1 MSNRPTNNMAVISAV
16 LGILGI
22 IGLLPLIGSIGAI
35 ICGHMARSQIAAHPE
50 QEGSGLA
57 MVGLITGYLAVLML
71 CVTIAVAFLWFG
83 GIAAF
88 LAFLGIAGAVA
99 GA

>member
-1 MSNRPTNNMAVISAV
+1 MSQQTNNMAVISAV

-22 IGLLPLIGSIGAI
+22 IQMLPLIGSIGAI
-35 ICGHMARSQIAAHPE
+35 ICGHMARGQLAMNPE

-57 MVGLITGYLAVLML
+57 MVGLITGYLSIVML
-71 CVTIAVAFLWFG
+71 CLSIAGVVLWFG

-88 LAFLGIAGAVA
+88 LTFLGVAGAV